1 MPLPFIRTGRTS
13 SCGTA
18 ILAVVTQ
25 NRAPSAKVLASGQP
39 PRVWRPQLWVRVIAG
54 VVAVLMGLGLMF
66 PQVLNPSWV
75 TGTPASELPWGL
87 AMLGIALL
95 LALGTWVSKV
105 EVTSER
111 VRIVNPW
118 GVKSMQRS
126 QVVDVRP
133 GPWGVEFVTVGGR
146 AFSALAVQC
155 TATSRGP
162 RPRWVD
168 IAEAVTG
175 RTTYWPFSRDTTGVE
190 SLDTLAEGAAAYCL
204 ERGFRITRE
213 DRDGRLV
220 FHVKA
225 PAKGIVE
232 LTTDGEVF
240 TVTFPGGYRWDGF
253 AENFDEALDVLREL
267 LAFIDSYND
276 SATVEIMATR
286 KWRPRPELRMSNG
299 AVLRAKGWSK
309 GPPANQE

>member
-1 MPLPFIRTGRTS
+1 MSPSNRRQLGAASAQPLPFIRTGRTS

-25 NRAPSAKVLASGQP
+25 NRAPSANVLANGQSP
-39 PRVWRPQLWVRVIAG
+39 QVWQPQLWVRLIAC

-146 AFSALAVQC
+146 AFSAFAVQC

-175 RTTYWPFSRDTTGVE
+175 RTTYWPFNGGHHRGREPRRVGGGGSRLLPRAGIPDHSRGPRWPPRVPRQGSGQGNGGV
-190 SLDTLAEGAAAYCL
+190 DH
-204 ERGFRITRE
+204 RR
-213 DRDGRLV
+213 
-220 FHVKA
+220 
-225 PAKGIVE
+225 
-232 LTTDGEVF
+232 
-240 TVTFPGGYRWDGF
+240 
-253 AENFDEALDVLREL
+253 
-267 LAFIDSYND
+267 
-276 SATVEIMATR
+276 
-286 KWRPRPELRMSNG
+286 
-299 AVLRAKGWSK
+299 
-309 GPPANQE
+309 